1 MFYLIGFGI
10 GLLVGMLV
18 IIPGMDEFGTI
29 SLYQLKK
36 SYSKLVPNVLVR
48 IFKK

>member
-29 SLYQLKK
+29 TLHQLKK
-36 SYSKLVPNVLVR
+36 SYSKLVPNTLIR

>member
-10 GLLVGMLV
+10 GLLLSVLV
-18 IIPGMDEFGTI
+18 IIPGMDEFGVIT
-29 SLYQLKK
+29 LHQLKK

-48 IFKK
+48 IFTK